1 MNRRPTPETDAV
13 HDNVYDRWDGWS
25 DNAAGKLLKH
35 SHRLENERDEL
46 KSDLEF
52 RRGLFQLQ
60 EQQLNEVRAERD
72 KHHEDADAFLDKWS
86 KAQERAID
94 AERERDQY
102 KGLLIRLY
110 NDLFVHHKGEAVRD
124 FKELFREENYN

>member
-72 KHHEDADAFLDKWS
+72 DLKFQLATAMM
-86 KAQERAID
+86 AIRIQER
-94 AERERDQY
+94 REQQT
-102 KGLLIRLY
+102 
-110 NDLFVHHKGEAVRD
+110 NE
-124 FKELFREENYN
+124 

>member
-1 MNRRPTPETDAV
+1 MGRTHDVVISGFDLDALETELACTKRQLV
-13 HDNVYDRWDGWS
+13 EERELAN
-25 DNAAGKLLKH
+25 
-35 SHRLENERDEL
+35 RLEEENADVFL
-46 KSDLEF
+46 
-52 RRGLFQLQ
+52 RRW
-60 EQQLNEVRAERD
+60 A
-72 KHHEDADAFLDKWS
+72 